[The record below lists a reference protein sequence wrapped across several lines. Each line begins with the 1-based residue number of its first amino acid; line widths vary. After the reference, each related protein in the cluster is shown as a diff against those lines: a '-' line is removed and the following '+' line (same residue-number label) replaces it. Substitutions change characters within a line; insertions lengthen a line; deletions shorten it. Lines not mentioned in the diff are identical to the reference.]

1 MIKSKIVRLFPNK
14 EQEQL
19 LWRHIGA
26 SRFIYNYMLALQIE
40 QHKKGEKHLSAYNMT
55 NLLPKIKRA
64 EEFAWLNDIGSHT
77 LQRSCADLATAYERF
92 FHKQSGFP
100 KFKSRKKSK
109 MAFPVDNNLGALWF
123 SPAFV
128 QIPKISKMPYRAQ
141 ENLPLGRQQKFFNP
155 RISYTPNDKWILTF
169 GVECENQTPTL
180 TDLSMGIDLG
190 IKELAVVAYGD
201 EQIAF
206 HNKNKSKKMRQLNRK
221 LAHYQRNLARKYSVN
236 GSYEETSNV
245 RKTKKKIKRLYYHIS
260 NIRKDYLHKTTHEL
274 ISKCP
279 KRVVMETLS
288 VQDMMKNKHLAKY
301 IQEQCFYEF
310 KRQMKYK
317 CEWNGIEF
325 VEVERYYPSS
335 KTCSCCGAIKKDL
348 KLNDRIYH
356 CGACGLTIDRD
367 YNAAVNLMGYGVQGQ
382 EFYIYGAFGG
392 ASNAVEH

>member
-1 MIKSKIVRLFPNK
+1 MKNLIKGKIVRLFPNE

-26 SRFIYNYMLALQIE
+26 SRFIYNYMLALQVE
-40 QHKKGEKHLSAYNMT
+40 RHKKGEKHLSAFGMSY
-55 NLLPKIKRA
+55 LLPEMKKT
-64 EEFAWLNDIGSHT
+64 EEFTWLNDISSRS
-77 LQRSCADLATAYERF
+77 LQRSCANLATAYERF
-92 FHKQSGFP
+92 FRKQSGFP
-100 KFKSRKKSK
+100 NFKSRKKSK
-109 MAFPVDNNLGALWF
+109 ATFPVDDNLGALWF
-123 SPAFV
+123 SSTAV
-128 QIPKISKMPYRAQ
+128 QIPKIGKMPYRAQ
-141 ENLPLGRQQKFFNP
+141 EDLPLGRQQKFFNP
-155 RISYTPNDKWILTF
+155 RISCTPNDKWILTF
-169 GVECENQTPTL
+169 GVECETQTPIL
-180 TDLSMGIDLG
+180 TGISMGIDLG

-201 EQIAF
+201 EQMAF
-206 HNKNKSKKMRQLNRK
+206 HNRNKGKKMRQLNRK

-274 ISKCP
+274 VSKYP

-288 VQDMMKNKHLAKY
+288 VQGMMKNKHLAKY

-356 CGACGLTIDRD
+356 CDACGLTIDRD
-367 YNAAVNLMGYGVQGQ
+367 YNAAVNLMRYGVQ
-382 EFYIYGAFGG
+382 
-392 ASNAVEH
+392 

>member
-1 MIKSKIVRLFPNK
+1 MIKTKIIRLFPNK

-40 QHKKGEKHLSAYNMT
+40 RHKKGEKYLSAFGMNY
-55 NLLPKIKRA
+55 LLPKMKKT
-64 EEFAWLNDIGSHT
+64 EEFAWLNDISART

-92 FHKQSGFP
+92 FHKISKFP
-100 KFKSRKKSK
+100 KFKTRKKAK
-109 MAFPVDNNLGALWF
+109 NIFPIDEKPAALWF
-123 SPAFV
+123 SATFV
-128 QIPKISKMPYRAQ
+128 RIPKAGKMLYHAPKDFHW
-141 ENLPLGRQQKFFNP
+141 EQKQNFSNP

-169 GVECENQTPTL
+169 GVECETQTPTL

-201 EQIAF
+201 EQMVF
-206 HNKNKSKKMRQLNRK
+206 HNRNKGKKMRQLNRK
-221 LAHYQRNLARKYSVN
+221 LAHYQRNLARKFRVN
-236 GSYEETSNV
+236 GSYEETSNI
-245 RKTKKKIKRLYYHIS
+245 RKTKKKIKRLYYHIA

-274 ISKCP
+274 VNKCP

-288 VQDMMKNKHLAKY
+288 VQDMMKNRFLSKY
-301 IQEQCFYEF
+301 IQEQCFDRF

-356 CGACGLTIDRD
+356 CDACGLTIDRD
-367 YNAAVNLMGYGVQGQ
+367 YNAAVNLMNYHHEIQ
-382 EFYIYGAFGG
+382 
-392 ASNAVEH
+392 

>member
-1 MIKSKIVRLFPNK
+1 MIKGKIVRLFPNE

-40 QHKKGEKHLSAYNMT
+40 RHKNGEKHLSAFGMSY
-55 NLLPKIKRA
+55 LLPEMKKTK
-64 EEFAWLNDIGSHT
+64 EFVWLNDITSHT

-109 MAFPVDNNLGALWF
+109 AVFPVDNNLGALWF
-123 SPAFV
+123 SPTFV
-128 QIPKISKMPYRAQ
+128 QIPKIGKMPYRAQ
-141 ENLPLGRQQKFFNP
+141 ENLPLGRQQKFSNP
-155 RISYTPNDKWILTF
+155 RISYTSNDKWILTF
-169 GVECENQTPTL
+169 GIECETQTPIL

-274 ISKCP
+274 VSKYP

-288 VQDMMKNKHLAKY
+288 VQGMMKNKHLAKY

-310 KRQMKYK
+310 KHQMKYK

-356 CGACGLTIDRD
+356 CDACGLTIDRD
-367 YNAAVNLMGYGVQGQ
+367 YNAAVNLMRYGVQ
-382 EFYIYGAFGG
+382 
-392 ASNAVEH
+392 